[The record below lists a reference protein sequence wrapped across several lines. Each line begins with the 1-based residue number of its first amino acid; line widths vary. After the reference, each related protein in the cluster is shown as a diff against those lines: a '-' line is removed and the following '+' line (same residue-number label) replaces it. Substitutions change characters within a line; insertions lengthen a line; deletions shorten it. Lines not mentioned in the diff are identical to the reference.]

1 MTYWCETLGQ
11 RQLQSENGARII
23 AAEISSRLEAD
34 GDQMLR
40 SLERL
45 ADRCQHI
52 SGREEWQG
60 NVLGLL
66 RDYKGLAALAL
77 IDQSGSVLQQSP
89 APSSLSD
96 RSALPA
102 QLLSKAAVEAIRS
115 RRRITASLPGSGPN
129 GRSVVIAILG
139 AGTSDPCALS
149 VVVEL
154 SPVAEQILRGNEA
167 SLYHVSIR
175 VAGHQIRERGQLA
188 DADPQVRVT
197 ARANTLGLT
206 WDIEVMPE
214 TALLDTADEGFA
226 LSNVVLLAG
235 FLVTGLLVASANLW
249 LVARD
254 RNVLVERINGELR
267 AENFRRAETERA
279 LVIAKNEADDANR
292 SKSQFLAAM
301 SHEIRT
307 PMNAILGMAE
317 LLAES
322 GLNQRQ
328 LEYTQVFQSA
338 GSSLMRLLNDILDF
352 SKMEAGKFHLS
363 PVDFHLPG
371 LIASTIKLMD
381 SQVREKGL
389 EFACEIDPALPP
401 MVHGDPER
409 LQQIL
414 VNLLSNATKF
424 TPRGSVALRIRLSGE
439 QSPSS
444 AGLSFEVA
452 DTGIGIEPVKMGLI
466 FESFEQGDNSIS
478 RRFGGSGLGLAIS
491 RSLAHQM
498 GGRLTVESE
507 VGKGSVFRFFVTLP
521 VTKPIALKARELAQ
535 IDDRDN
541 VVVRIG
547 EPPSSPTP
555 HSNGCRLRIL
565 IADDVVDNQF
575 VLAEFLSD
583 TPHFIDFASNGLEAL
598 ERVREQAYD
607 LVFMDVHM
615 PVLDGLEA
623 TRAIREYERSVGR
636 VPSTIV
642 ALTADALA
650 EHRQACLEAGCSSHL
665 LKPASRK
672 LLLRCVARCAESRN
686 ALSPSKETSEIQ
698 TS

>member
-1 MTYWCETLGQ
+1 
-11 RQLQSENGARII
+11 
-23 AAEISSRLEAD
+23 
-34 GDQMLR
+34 
-40 SLERL
+40 
-45 ADRCQHI
+45 
-52 SGREEWQG
+52 
-60 NVLGLL
+60 
-66 RDYKGLAALAL
+66 
-77 IDQSGSVLQQSP
+77 
-89 APSSLSD
+89 
-96 RSALPA
+96 
-102 QLLSKAAVEAIRS
+102 
-115 RRRITASLPGSGPN
+115 
-129 GRSVVIAILG
+129 
-139 AGTSDPCALS
+139 
-149 VVVEL
+149 
-154 SPVAEQILRGNEA
+154 
-167 SLYHVSIR
+167 
-175 VAGHQIRERGQLA
+175 
-188 DADPQVRVT
+188 
-197 ARANTLGLT
+197 
-206 WDIEVMPE
+206 
-214 TALLDTADEGFA
+214 
-226 LSNVVLLAG
+226 
-235 FLVTGLLVASANLW
+235 
-249 LVARD
+249 
-254 RNVLVERINGELR
+254 
-267 AENFRRAETERA
+267 
-279 LVIAKNEADDANR
+279 
-292 SKSQFLAAM
+292 
-301 SHEIRT
+301 
-307 PMNAILGMAE
+307 MNAILGMAE

-328 LEYTQVFQSA
+328 LEYTQVSQSA

-555 HSNGCRLRIL
+555 QSNGCRLRIL

-598 ERVREQAYD
+598 ERVREQPYD

-650 EHRQACLEAGCSSHL
+650 EHRQACLDAGCSSHL